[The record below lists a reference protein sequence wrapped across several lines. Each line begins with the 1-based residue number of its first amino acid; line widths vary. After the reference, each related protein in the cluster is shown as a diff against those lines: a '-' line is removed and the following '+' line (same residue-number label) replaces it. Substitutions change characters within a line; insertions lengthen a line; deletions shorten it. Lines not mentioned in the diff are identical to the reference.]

1 MRLSAGAAA
10 GGSSGHGCAWGCVR
24 RAAGGAAGG
33 RAVRTGDRDRSVF
46 SCLSSVKFG
55 TAVWDP
61 RMWLQMWAE
70 ACELCFYTL
79 RCVEQQ
85 TACPCACISMVSYVR
100 MSADLLGEKT
110 CRDVIFLKTKKLLLF
125 ELCFLVGS
133 VQCYLQ
139 LLWKT
144 VSSKRHTWMCGSGN
158 RIRSILKSLFIVV

>member
-46 SCLSSVKFG
+46 SCLFSVKFG
-55 TAVWDP
+55 MAVWDP

-70 ACELCFYTL
+70 ACESCFYTL

-110 CRDVIFLKTKKLLLF
+110 FRDVIFLKSKKLLLF

-133 VQCYLQ
+133 VQCCLQ

-144 VSSKRHTWMCGSGN
+144 VSSERHTWMCGSGN